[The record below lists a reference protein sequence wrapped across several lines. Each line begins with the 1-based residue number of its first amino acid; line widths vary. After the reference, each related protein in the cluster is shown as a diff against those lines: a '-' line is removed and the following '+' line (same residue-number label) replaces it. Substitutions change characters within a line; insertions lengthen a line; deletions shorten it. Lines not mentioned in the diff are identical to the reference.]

1 MLLVLPPWQTFFK
14 DCNQEWFII
23 TLCSWFWKRVS
34 APSFN
39 HVTPRSLCCAV
50 VRRHFGQFGVGVSFG
65 FCVVLG
71 WWWVVIIDI
80 IELEFLN
87 TVTTVYPLTLRLYT
101 TPWGDLWI
109 ANRRGD
115 FRIWDLAGMIQKT
128 AMIFLDEFY
137 RCLLYISLCRNSFP
151 WGAVKR
157 MFVFLILRV
166 SNILGRLGP
175 NVVEVIRWIGKASY
189 QSSAGVTLVIKR
201 WPKGWKMVRKGM
213 NMMDCT
219 FFPLRLRWFGWG
231 TKHHH
236 PKWCMNHY
244 RISLKSLSVKF
255 SSNTSKCRGFDL
267 KKHRAL

>member
-1 MLLVLPPWQTFFK
+1 MLLALPPWNTFFK
-14 DCNQEWFII
+14 DCNQEGFII
-23 TLCSWFWKRVS
+23 TLCSWFRKRVS

-175 NVVEVIRWIGKASY
+175 NVVERRLGDSVNWE
-189 QSSAGVTLVIKR
+189 GVLPIFSWGDFGDQKV
-201 WPKGWKMVRKGM
+201 PQGMKMVRKGM
-213 NMMDCT
+213 RNAT
-219 FFPLRLRWFGWG
+219 FFPLSLRRFGWG
-231 TKHHH
+231 TKQHHL
-236 PKWCMNHY
+236 KWVHE
-244 RISLKSLSVKF
+244 SLHSGNL
-255 SSNTSKCRGFDL
+255 T
-267 KKHRAL
+267 